1 MSAPD
6 FRFRLVLWRLCHAG
20 IPNPRRGGVL
30 HRSQLA
36 LSPAQSLADNVLV
49 GMGFFPEIQLA
60 NGRRSLQK
68 ASVPI
73 GMRARVLGLSA
84 LGLRFVTSFSYRLNN
99 NASLKRI
106 HVISLRQSNCL
117 VKLID
122 DIRRE
127 NLAKLAEELGSI
139 TALAKQLD
147 RSDSPSRPVDTWGQ
161 PIPLLESPAECVRTQ
176 LGSSKSNV
184 KAAWLAGR

>member
-6 FRFRLVLWRLCHAG
+6 FDFAWSMAAV
-20 IPNPRRGGVL
+20 PRRYSQSTSG
-30 HRSQLA
+30 RSSSQVTA
-36 LSPAQSLADNVLV
+36 RTVARSIAGQRSG

-60 NGRRSLQK
+60 TVVVAYRKHPCQ
-68 ASVPI
+68 
-73 GMRARVLGLSA
+73 LGCAPAFWLVH
-84 LGLRFVTSFSYRLNN
+84 LVRFITSFSYRLNN

-147 RSDSPSRPVDTWGQ
+147 RSDSQVSQWIHGV
-161 PIPLLESPAECVRTQ
+161 SPFRYW
-176 LGSSKSNV
+176 
-184 KAAWLAGR
+184 KAPRNAYGHS